1 MTQSLSLQRLT
12 NIIQWVNPNFKPPR
26 VPQYAGLLWHL
37 ILVMSAGCTLR
48 AAVVLSIWLHEAAHL
63 VAAVMLGDR
72 TSLTAANISG
82 NTSGHAWLACLNP
95 VQTLPRSL
103 QPHIVLELG
112 SQTYRSEQQLQLK
125 HPCPLVCPLGLHS
138 NQADSM
144 QDSMIHAAGWIFSCA
159 CALCLQQMHHLTLA
173 VTALPPHASSWQ
185 SMLLSQIVN
194 GFWVT
199 AVAAVASDLFG
210 YNSVNW
216 ANCDDQTTF
225 NCGNFGIMLADA
237 CNQSVDVVKVL
248 YSMSTVC
255 MARGAQSGG
264 LVVQGRTLSAS
275 QSGDSPWQET
285 AVRVRVASSRRGNVA
300 ANMSAALQRK
310 LRWQCMKR
318 LWPACQFTQPV
329 PLLCAGHCRFATSS
343 IPTPAESHPH
353 QWTPSVT
360 SSLWLPCNVHHLLA
374 PLISVSRPGDSQKLR
389 ACKDSSREVGA
400 GPAPEAEERQR
411 WQLQPV
417 SRPHGVF
424 VTHNG
429 DFESYELFGRK
440 KTCAEVMAWLS
451 AVLHVPAPADC
462 DSVAIAGLIDLMRT
476 QGLWVQ
482 SLRLAFQQ
490 CTGGAVQPKGAHQA
504 GWDIERGLPACEPPT
519 PSQLQAVATI
529 AEKSLTSFLRR
540 PRSEGFD
547 NKDQHSS
554 SNSVQGQM
562 CAALGGSSGI
572 QSAAE
577 HLTAAF
583 CEYAQQAGQDEAWLK
598 WLAAHD
604 KWYSLCN
611 IAMLGFVQNDL
622 FWAVRQFLDNAHGS
636 FGLAVMS
643 EVDTGSLVLAAYKQP
658 MTLTFAPHTGA
669 VLYSSEAQATL
680 QPLTSFVAS
689 APVPPQATPKAQVFG
704 LGKTDRTD
712 IRPPTYRIDMDD
724 SSGEVYL
731 LKYKS
736 RAALIEQPCG
746 AGIEPSMA
754 VLGSFGSQ
762 NYSLP
767 ATAASADANATTVW
781 PLFVDRTDVKI
792 DLGDSARFRTSKADT
807 NIAGC
812 YGCQTKRPGSTP
824 ESHLSLHIAMYNVAE
839 RRLID
844 RQDFAES
851 RKLVSMQNNTYMPM
865 QSNLPP
871 QIAKRWKHQAERDLA
886 EIPAVLGALAAT
898 WQDPKSFNCQS
909 ACELAKMLQVAM
921 STSKH
926 TPAWSARYAQAHDQA
941 MDLVIVG
948 VEASLWTA
956 EQFAQ
961 DLKAVLPALQITVV
975 SSNKLIAMLEHS
987 ASAVTTADLSSGRLG
1002 ISLDKQR
1009 TSVVC
1014 ISHSGQ
1020 TFPTIQAARVLSSHL
1035 PGRVFVMTGSIDTK
1049 MSLAV
1054 AQQTWQGAPFTR
1066 RIFVTNA
1073 GWRQTEPASLTAVA
1087 THHCL
1092 SELLMYIVSSLLGAQ
1107 QPADSITEVLLSR
1120 KEVESLRMVQNG
1132 CLSNALPDLIGWN
1145 QNMAPVKSDVHTEL
1159 VKQGRWWALHVLEAP
1174 WAWLLAAVYI
1184 AATVISTHPPFI
1196 SIANASG
1203 VHDLRWLG
1211 HVLDSLV
1218 YMFSPVLCCFLLRIL
1233 QGRPLLARL
1242 GRRTVLILDIPYV
1255 HQLLEAYVTKLLAL
1269 SYGVAS
1275 VDVHSADPTDH
1286 FVHCFTH
1293 RVVRGLLLAVGRPD
1307 GRLCS
1312 QTKNESWVMLGL
1324 QQAKAIRSLGCSA
1337 EAVTMGHNPH
1347 SKASAMDRSVVL
1359 PTTCHHLFCE
1369 DCSIVGLQDQKQPS
1383 QRQAALNIADQSSK
1397 DGMVERLVESRFGSL
1412 ERLVAMQVM
1421 FYNMA
1426 ARIAGFWPLC
1436 FSVDRSQSCLRI
1448 ATTASPVSAAD
1459 LKST

>member
-1 MTQSLSLQRLT
+1 MTASMRISPSPTIHNFASGHGSDLAAVCLVLALGNSPLLLT
-12 NIIQWVNPNFKPPR
+12 FFAFILL
-26 VPQYAGLLWHL
+26 YADSSDEGVLWHL
-37 ILVMSAGCTLR
+37 LLVVSAGCILR
-48 AAVVLSIWLHEAAHL
+48 AAIVLSTWLHEAAHL
-63 VAAVMLGDR
+63 VTAVMLGDR
-72 TSLTAANISG
+72 TCLTAANFSG
-82 NTSGHAWLACLNP
+82 NTSGHAWMACLNP

-103 QPHIVLELG
+103 QPHV
-112 SQTYRSEQQLQLK
+112 S
-125 HPCPLVCPLGLHS
+125 
-138 NQADSM
+138 
-144 QDSMIHAAGWIFSCA
+144 
-159 CALCLQQMHHLTLA
+159 
-173 VTALPPHASSWQ
+173 
-185 SMLLSQIVN
+185 
-194 GFWVT
+194 
-199 AVAAVASDLFG
+199 
-210 YNSVNW
+210 
-216 ANCDDQTTF
+216 TF

-237 CNQSVDVVKVL
+237 CDQSVDIVKVL

-255 MARGAQSGG
+255 MARGAQSAGI
-264 LVVQGRTLSAS
+264 VVQGRTLSAS
-275 QSGDSPWQET
+275 HTGYSPWQES
-285 AVRVRVASSRRGNVA
+285 AIRVRVASSRRGNVA
-300 ANMSAALQRK
+300 ANISAALRRK
-310 LRWQCMKR
+310 LRWQRMKR
-318 LWPACQFTQPV
+318 LWPACQFAQPV
-329 PLLCAGHCRFATSS
+329 PVVCAGHCRFATSS

-360 SSLWLPCNVHHLLA
+360 STIWLPCNMQRLLA
-374 PLISVSRPGDSQKLR
+374 PLISASRPGDAQKLR
-389 ACKDSSREVGA
+389 ACKGSSREVGA
-400 GPAPEAEERQR
+400 RPVPEAEERQR

-417 SRPHGVF
+417 SRPQGVF

-429 DFESYELFGRK
+429 DFECYELFGRR

-451 AVLHVPAPADC
+451 AVLHVPPPADC

-476 QGLWVQ
+476 QGLWVP
-482 SLRLAFQQ
+482 SLRLAFQE
-490 CTGGAVQPKGAHQA
+490 CTGGAVQPKGAHWA
-504 GWDIERGLPACEPPT
+504 EGDIEGGLPACAPPT
-519 PSQLQAVATI
+519 PSQLQALASI

-540 PRSEGFD
+540 PRAQGFED
-547 NKDQHSS
+547 HHSS
-554 SNSVQGQM
+554 SNSLQGQM
-562 CAALGGSSGI
+562 CAALGGSNGI

-583 CEYAQQAGQDEAWLK
+583 CEYAQQAGQNEAWIK

-604 KWYSLCN
+604 KWSSLCN
-611 IAMLGFVQNDL
+611 NAMLNFVQNDL

-658 MTLTFAPHTGA
+658 MTLTFAPHTGV

-680 QPLTSFVAS
+680 QPLTTFVAS
-689 APVPPQATPKAQVFG
+689 APVPPPATPKAQVFG
-704 LGKTDRTD
+704 PGKTDSTD

-731 LKYKS
+731 LKFKP
-736 RAALIEQPCG
+736 RTAPTEQPGG

-754 VLGSFGSQ
+754 
-762 NYSLP
+762 
-767 ATAASADANATTVW
+767 
-781 PLFVDRTDVKI
+781 
-792 DLGDSARFRTSKADT
+792 
-807 NIAGC
+807 
-812 YGCQTKRPGSTP
+812 
-824 ESHLSLHIAMYNVAE
+824 
-839 RRLID
+839 
-844 RQDFAES
+844 
-851 RKLVSMQNNTYMPM
+851 
-865 QSNLPP
+865 
-871 QIAKRWKHQAERDLA
+871 IAKRWKHQAERDLA
-886 EIPAVLGALAAT
+886 EIPAVLGALAAS

-909 ACELAKMLQVAM
+909 ACELAKMLQTAI

-926 TPAWSARYAQAHDQA
+926 IPTWSARYAQAHGQA

-956 EQFAQ
+956 EQFGQ
-961 DLKAVLPALQITVV
+961 DLKAVLPALQITVI
-975 SSNKLIAMLEHS
+975 SSNKLVAMLEHS
-987 ASAVTTADLSSGRLG
+987 AGAVTSADLSSGRLG

-1054 AQQTWQGAPFTR
+1054 AQQTWKGAPFTR

-1092 SELLMYIVSSLLGAQ
+1092 SELLMYIVTSFLDAQ

-1120 KEVESLRMVQNG
+1120 EAVDSLRIVQGG
-1132 CLSNALPDLIGWN
+1132 CLGKALPDLVGWN
-1145 QNMAPVKSDVHTEL
+1145 QNMEPVKSDIHTEL

-1196 SIANASG
+1196 SIANATG
-1203 VHDLRWLG
+1203 VHGLRWLG

-1218 YMFSPVLCCFLLRIL
+1218 YMFSPVLCCFLIRIL
-1233 QGRPLLARL
+1233 QGRSLLARL

-1255 HQLLEAYVTKLLAL
+1255 HQLLEAYVSKLLAL
-1269 SYGVAS
+1269 SYAVAS

-1312 QTKNESWVMLGL
+1312 QTKNESWVVLGL
-1324 QQAKAIRSLGCSA
+1324 QQAKAIRSLGCTA
-1337 EAVTMGHNPH
+1337 EAVTVGHNPY
-1347 SKASAMDRSVVL
+1347 SKASAMDHSIVL
-1359 PTTCHHLFCE
+1359 PTTRHRLCSK
-1369 DCSIVGLQDQKQPS
+1369 DCSIVGLQDHKES
-1383 QRQAALNIADQSSK
+1383 CQRQAALSNSGQSSK
-1397 DGMVERLVESRFGSL
+1397 DGLTGDAMMERLAESRFGAL

-1421 FYNMA
+1421 FYHMA
-1426 ARIAGFWPLC
+1426 ACIASFWPLC